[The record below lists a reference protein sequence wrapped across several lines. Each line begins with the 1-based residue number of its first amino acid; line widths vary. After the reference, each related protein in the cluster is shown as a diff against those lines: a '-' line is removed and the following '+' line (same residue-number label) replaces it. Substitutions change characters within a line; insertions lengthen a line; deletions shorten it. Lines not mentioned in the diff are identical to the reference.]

1 MINTKSKLLL
11 SWWFVVYLSLASVG
25 CYRHP
30 TTGSPAL
37 ALIPIK
43 STNLQTIRTL
53 CLVEL
58 HNNTAYPQI
67 SAEVTESLYQA
78 LQKKQISGMSMLR
91 QNDVTWRN
99 LQIRTDTVFTLE
111 QLLETRKMLV
121 VDAAIIGTITSFSPY
136 PHMSMGIQLKLI
148 DLRDGRVICAIEQI
162 WDTADKATEKRI
174 KKYFEQELRQG
185 FAPLNEQ
192 LAALSTINF
201 VRFVTYD
208 VAETLKPE
216 RNWY

>member
-1 MINTKSKLLL
+1 MKNGKLKLLL
-11 SWWFVVYLSLASVG
+11 PWCMVLSLSFASVG
-25 CYRHP
+25 CYRH
-30 TTGSPAL
+30 TSTASPIFGHVESA
-37 ALIPIK
+37 
-43 STNLQTIRTL
+43 NLQNVRTL

-67 SAEVTESLYQA
+67 SSDVTESLYQA

-99 LQIRTDTVFTLE
+99 LQIRTDSAFTLE
-111 QLLETRKMLV
+111 QLLETRKMLG
-121 VDAAIIGTITSFSPY
+121 VDAVIIGTITSFSPY
-136 PHMSMGIQLKLI
+136 PHMAMGIQLKLI
-148 DLRDGRVICAIEQI
+148 DLRDGRIICSIEQI
-162 WDTADKATEKRI
+162 WDTADKTTEKRI
-174 KKYFEQELRQG
+174 KKYFEQQLRQG

-192 LAALSTINF
+192 LATLSTINF

-216 RNWY
+216 